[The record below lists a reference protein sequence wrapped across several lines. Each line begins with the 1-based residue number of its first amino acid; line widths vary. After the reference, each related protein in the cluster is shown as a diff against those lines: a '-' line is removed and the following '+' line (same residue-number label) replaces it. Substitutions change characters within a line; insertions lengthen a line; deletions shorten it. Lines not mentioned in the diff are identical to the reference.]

1 MRTYRTN
8 NMKTLYTNV
17 QIFNL
22 ICVECL
28 EWHIAIC
35 FVRYIIFLP
44 LLSAATSSFSRMKNV
59 WQVSVRAR
67 IIECDTHSTGASV
80 WVCVCSV
87 YSAYVPHW
95 RRWRCVTECYRAYVF
110 VFNKKVDYTWQKT
123 VSVQWRCART
133 AIMMEWWAAVLNFRW
148 KLDAIAQRLYSS
160 TLSYREITKSARTL
174 LS

>member
-1 MRTYRTN
+1 
-8 NMKTLYTNV
+8 MKTLYTNV

-67 IIECDTHSTGASV
+67 ASLNAIHTQHWGDRV
-80 WVCVCSV
+80 SVSVCARSRQCWYSM

-95 RRWRCVTECYRAYVF
+95 RRWRCVTEFYPAYVF
-110 VFNKKVDYTWQKT
+110 VLNKKVDYTWQKT

-148 KLDAIAQRLYSS
+148 KLDAIAQRL
-160 TLSYREITKSARTL
+160 RKIGK
-174 LS
+174 